1 MKQTRS
7 YPAVT
12 VSSKAERSILEG
24 HPWIYDT
31 ELTEPEETGAL
42 KALENGG
49 LVDVVSQKGRYLG
62 TGLLSRQ
69 SKIRIRLI
77 SRNANDRFDSAF
89 WERRIRYAWEYRKTV
104 MGQNQE
110 DLAACRLI
118 FGEADQF
125 PGLTVDRFGSVLV
138 SQTLS
143 VGMERSSRCCFLMLK
158 KVLEEDGSGCSWHLE
173 RNDLSLP

>member
-77 SRNANDRFDSAF
+77 SRNAKMCIRDRSFPSICPEPPGNFPKGKGEPAVRRWIAF
-89 WERRIRYAWEYRKTV
+89 FLLLCYTTIGFSSTV
-104 MGQNQE
+104 F
-110 DLAACRLI
+110 LAALPSGGCLVKESW
-118 FGEADQF
+118 FG
-125 PGLTVDRFGSVLV
+125 V
-138 SQTLS
+138 
-143 VGMERSSRCCFLMLK
+143 
-158 KVLEEDGSGCSWHLE
+158 
-173 RNDLSLP
+173 